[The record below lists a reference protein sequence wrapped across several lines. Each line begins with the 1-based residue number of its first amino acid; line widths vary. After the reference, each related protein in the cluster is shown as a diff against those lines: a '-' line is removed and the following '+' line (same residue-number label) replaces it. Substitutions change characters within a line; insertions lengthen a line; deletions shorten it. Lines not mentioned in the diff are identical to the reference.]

1 MGSVMKLTGAD
12 LGQRAAALLQD
23 AAGTYAPVDD
33 QIATPEGPVHPAAPS
48 FETRRL
54 SVGSGTNEIQRHI
67 LARRVL
73 GLPA

>member
-1 MGSVMKLTGAD
+1 
-12 LGQRAAALLQD
+12 
-23 AAGTYAPVDD
+23 
-33 QIATPEGPVHPAAPS
+33 VHPAAPS

-73 GLPA
+73 GLPGG